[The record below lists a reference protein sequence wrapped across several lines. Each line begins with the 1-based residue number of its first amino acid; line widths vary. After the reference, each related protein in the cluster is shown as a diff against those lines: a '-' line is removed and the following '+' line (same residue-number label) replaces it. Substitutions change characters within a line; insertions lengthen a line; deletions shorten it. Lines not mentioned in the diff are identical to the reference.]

1 MASTENFLYDFKVAL
16 PLYVLDFF
24 KTGRA
29 RKNANRM
36 GDVLKSGIGRGRVAA
51 IHSGT
56 ILILTERGQLT

>member
-36 GDVLKSGIGRGRVAA
+36 GDVLKSGIGRGQSSSYPLRND
-51 IHSGT
+51 IDPD
-56 ILILTERGQLT
+56 